1 MKYSNLPLNF
11 FSDNTSSNL
20 KNINILDQCLQ
31 CKKEAVPELIS
42 CYTCDSLSS
51 TSINVGILLFCP
63 HCGHFYVREYSATKI
78 SDYSRDYT
86 CSKEI
91 TKPYDII
98 VNIHIPENINNIS
111 KEFIELYKQSAK
123 AEEIGLDKICGPGYR
138 KSLEFLIKDYAIHIN
153 PDKENEI
160 KKASL
165 GQVIENYYGSM
176 PQLQSLSK
184 MATYIGND
192 ETHYIRKWNDQDIKS
207 MKKFIMSAVNLISG
221 TLYAEKAAKLIDEN
235 KK

>member
-1 MKYSNLPLNF
+1 MEHSKLRLNF
-11 FSDNTSSNL
+11 FSDG
-20 KNINILDQCLQ
+20 KNGSIQNVNILDQCLQ
-31 CKKEAVPELIS
+31 CKKEVIS
-42 CYTCDSLSS
+42 EPITCYTCDSSLSS
-51 TSINVGILLFCP
+51 AINVGILLFCP
-63 HCGHFYVREYSATKI
+63 HCRHFYVREYSATKI
-78 SDYSRDYT
+78 SDYSFDYT

-160 KKASL
+160 KKAKL
-165 GQVIENYYGSM
+165 GQVIENYYESM

-207 MKKFIMSAVNLISG
+207 MKAFIMSAVSLISG
-221 TLYAEKAAKLIDEN
+221 TLDAEKAAKLIDEN